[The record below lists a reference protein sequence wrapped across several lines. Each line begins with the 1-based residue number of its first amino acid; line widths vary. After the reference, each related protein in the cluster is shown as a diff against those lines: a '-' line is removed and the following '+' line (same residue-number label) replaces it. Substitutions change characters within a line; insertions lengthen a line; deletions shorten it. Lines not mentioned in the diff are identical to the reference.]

1 VPFFNGLAPIL
12 KADRKQKGRPKGG
25 RLYSNEIDMA

>member
-1 VPFFNGLAPIL
+1 LALIL

-25 RLYSNEIDMA
+25 RSYSNEIDMA